1 MVPGRSKRCLVAVD
15 APRGPLLCPVV
26 LPEEATVAVALDEA
40 RHQLDDGTLEPP
52 VDWEQ
57 GAVGIWGL
65 RCARSTV
72 PADGDRIELYRPLAA
87 DPRQRRRQRVRTGR
101 SR

>member
-65 RCARSTV
+65 RRARS
-72 PADGDRIELYRPLAA
+72 PLFDIASDSATNDFTYAA
-87 DPRQRRRQRVRTGR
+87 SAARRQRQGPSQRCC
-101 SR
+101 